1 MVSILTNLVL
11 TVMSPD
17 DNTEIFGQLL
27 HGTARAWRQKLDER
41 LKPMGLSQAKW
52 RTLMHLSLAGDA
64 LTQAE
69 IAVRLGV
76 EEPSVVTL
84 LHRLEREDWITRTN
98 SAQDRRCKMVLL
110 GRRAQRVIAQIT
122 SSAKTLR
129 NELLADISTPDL
141 QMCMDVLAHI
151 KDRAEKNDKLRARSD
166 KAAARRSAEHNGQLK
181 QGSSILRKKAIRRG
195 SK

>member
-11 TVMSPD
+11 TVMSPE

-151 KDRAEKNDKLRARSD
+151 KDRAEKSDKLRARSD
-166 KAAARRSAEHNGQLK
+166 RAAARRLAEHNGQLK